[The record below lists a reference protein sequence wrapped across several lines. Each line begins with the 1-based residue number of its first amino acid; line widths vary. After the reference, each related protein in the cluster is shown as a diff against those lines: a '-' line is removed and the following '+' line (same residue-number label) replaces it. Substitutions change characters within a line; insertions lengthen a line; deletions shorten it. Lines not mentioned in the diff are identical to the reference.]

1 MTVALLVLL
10 AAPPA
15 PATLVL
21 PFDPVEANPEHVWVG
36 PAASE
41 LLARGLAVAGVP
53 VAGRAERLRAQ
64 AALELPQVSLTRATS
79 LRIAE
84 ALGAN
89 RLVTGTYAVRG
100 AQLTLSPN
108 SRSQAQALAFC
119 DSGAARDFSS
129 RAHVVASTWLKQP
142 GRASCSRA
150 DRLAGSNA
158 FRRD

>member
-1 MTVALLVLL
+1 MTIALLALL

-21 PFDPVEANPEHVWVG
+21 PFDPVEANPEQVWVG

-89 RLVTGTYAVRG
+89 RLVTGTYAIQG
-100 AQLTLSPN
+100 GQLTLSL
-108 SRSQAQALAFC
+108 RLLDAE
-119 DSGAARDFSS
+119 
-129 RAHVVASTWLKQP
+129 RASWGSPIVASGP
-142 GRASCSRA
+142 GCRARRSTRA
-150 DRLAGSNA
+150 APP
-158 FRRD
+158 FRSKR